1 MSVSQAIIRI
11 NYATLTAEP
20 VEEAIA
26 LRELVLDKSA
36 AIARVTDADEQRV
49 AVESQ
54 AEIATLLRDAEKARV
69 ACKEP
74 VLEFGRNIDLRAREF
89 IADLKLERDRLDKLV
104 ADFQA
109 MEKARVMAAEAERR
123 LEQQR
128 IEEARMKAER
138 EAREAQEAE
147 QRKLNT
153 KAELAR
159 QQAAAAKNAEDAEKA
174 RLLQMEIERER
185 KVSVAKS
192 LEQMETIRANSE
204 EEIAALPVA
213 TAARVKGQR
222 VDEEWNITVTD
233 IWALARAHPMC
244 VNIEPRLTDIKMILN
259 SGRSV
264 AGVIAKREIKA
275 SVRAGTGRA
284 AIEV

>member
-1 MSVSQAIIRI
+1 MTQALIVRNDSALSVNFTDQ
-11 NYATLTAEP
+11 
-20 VEEAIA
+20 AIA
-26 LRELVLDKSA
+26 LRESVLDKSA
-36 AIARVTDADEQRV
+36 AIARVTDADEQRI

-69 ACKEP
+69 SCKEP
-74 VLEFGRNIDLRAREF
+74 VLEFGRNIDLRAKEF
-89 IADLKLERDRLDKLV
+89 VADLNLERDRLDKLV
-104 ADFQA
+104 GDFQVL
-109 MEKARVMAAEAERR
+109 EDARVKAAEAERR

-138 EAREAQEAE
+138 EARDKAELE
-147 QRKLNT
+147 QRKLN
-153 KAELAR
+153 AEMADAR
-159 QQAAAAKNAEDAEKA
+159 RLAAAAKNAVDAEKA
-174 RLLQMEIERER
+174 RVLQMEIERER
-185 KVSVAKS
+185 KVSQAKS
-192 LEQMETIRANSE
+192 LEQMETIRANSQ

-222 VDEEWNITVTD
+222 VDEEWKITVTD
-233 IWALARAHPMC
+233 VWALARAHPMC

>member
-26 LRELVLDKSA
+26 LRESVLDKSA

-69 ACKEP
+69 SCKEP

-89 IADLKLERDRLDKLV
+89 VADLKLECNRIAGLIGE
-104 ADFQA
+104 FQA
-109 MEKARVMAAEAERR
+109 LEQKRAMAREAERN
-123 LEQQR
+123 EQ
-128 IEEARMKAER
+128 
-138 EAREAQEAE
+138 
-147 QRKLNT
+147 
-153 KAELAR
+153 
-159 QQAAAAKNAEDAEKA
+159 
-174 RLLQMEIERER
+174 LLQVERDR
-185 KVSVAKS
+185 H
-192 LEQMETIRANSE
+192 
-204 EEIAALPVA
+204 AALAQATSHDQVDAIQTHFDERVAVEAPPVSGPPRA
-213 TAARVKGQR
+213 DGQIVRNEWVVDVTSTWVLALWAHEKGHQECVRINPCMGEIKALLNAGVK
-222 VDEEWNITVTD
+222 
-233 IWALARAHPMC
+233 
-244 VNIEPRLTDIKMILN
+244 
-259 SGRSV
+259 V

-275 SVRAGTGRA
+275 SVRAGTARA

>member
-1 MSVSQAIIRI
+1 MSQALIVR
-11 NYATLTAEP
+11 NDSALT
-20 VEEAIA
+20 VSFTGEAIA
-26 LRELVLDKSA
+26 LRESVLDKSA

-74 VLEFGRNIDLRAREF
+74 VLEFGRNIDLRAKEF
-89 IADLKLERDRLDKLV
+89 VADLKLERDRLDKLV

-109 MEKARVMAAEAERR
+109 LEKARVMAAEAERR

-147 QRKLNT
+147 QRKLNA
-153 KAELAR
+153 KAEEAR
-159 QQAAAAKNAEDAEKA
+159 RQAEAAKNAQDAERA
-174 RLLQMEIERER
+174 RTLQSEIDRER
-185 KVSVAKS
+185 KVSAAKS
-192 LEQMETIRANSE
+192 LEQMETIRANSQ

-213 TAARVKGQR
+213 TAARVEGQR
-222 VDEEWNITVTD
+222 VTNEWNITVTD
-233 IWALARAHPMC
+233 IWALARAHPAC
-244 VNIEPRLTDIKMILN
+244 VKIEARNSEIKALLD
-259 SGRSV
+259 SGV
-264 AGVIAKREIKA
+264 KVVPGVIAKREIKA
-275 SVRAGTGRA
+275 TARAGTGRS